1 MLRKETPRIA
11 GVRRTNLMNVH
22 VPSQPQNSGQPQNA
36 GPAHQGYGI
45 LVEPLRGEVEV
56 RRNGILLAKSNRAR
70 VMYETRMA
78 PTIYFPRSDLTVD
91 LSQKVGLQTFCP
103 FKGTACYH
111 DLKLEDGRIGNGAW
125 VYETTQPEAA
135 QIAGYVGF
143 VPNAETEFDLGLN
156 QLQPPQYGNISGTLV
171 DWLLREAAF
180 IPTPED
186 FTKAFA
192 QKLLEQGVYL
202 SRLSVLAWS
211 LHPQIAGKNFI
222 WEKATNEVTLYTPSY
237 EIYEH
242 AAYNASPLRHVSKG
256 LGGVRHRIDQDES
269 DDAFPILSDLR
280 AAGATDY
287 VAMPLPFS
295 DGRINVLTVASDHP
309 EGFSTANLG
318 LIFECSAVIARYYE
332 VFMQRENAQS
342 LLETYVGKRTGA
354 RVLGGKIRR
363 GEGDEI
369 DAAIMF
375 CDLRGST
382 LLEEQLGRRDYIKLL
397 NGFFE
402 TASTIVHDNGG
413 EVLKF
418 IGDAVLAVFPAGENA
433 EQARAQ
439 ALKSARSIAPAL
451 AQVAAENALPSLECA
466 SGIAYGT
473 VTYGNVGS
481 RERLDF
487 TVIGQAANIAARL
500 GDYGKSLGHQI
511 VVSQNSLPESCQ
523 DSTGLGALK
532 LHNVSQPVESYA
544 VAPFLTAPE
553 VQVPLEPQ
561 MKGPPAAPKPA
572 AQ

>member
-1 MLRKETPRIA
+1 MNAHVSVPPNSA
-11 GVRRTNLMNVH
+11 GPH
-22 VPSQPQNSGQPQNA
+22 SGGPQNR
-36 GPAHQGYGI
+36 GYGI
-45 LVEPLRGEVEV
+45 LVEPLRGEVQV
-56 RRNGILLAKSNRAR
+56 RRGGCLLAKTTRAR
-70 VMYETRMA
+70 VMYETRLQ
-78 PTIYFPRSDLTVD
+78 PTIYIPREDLVVD
-91 LSQKVGLQTFCP
+91 LSNKVGMQTFCP
-103 FKGTACYH
+103 FKGTAQYH
-111 DLKLEDGRIGNGAW
+111 DLKLAEGRVDNAVWI
-125 VYETTQPEAA
+125 YENTLPEAS
-135 QIAGYVGF
+135 QIEDHVGF
-143 VPNAETEFDLGLN
+143 VADPCTEIDLGTN
-156 QLQPPQYGNISGTLV
+156 QIAPPEYGNISGPLI

-180 IPTPED
+180 LPTPAE
-186 FTKAFA
+186 FTKAFSE
-192 QKLLEQGVYL
+192 KLLEQGVYL

-222 WEKATNEVTLYTPSY
+222 WQKATNEVTTYAPSY

-242 AAYNASPLRHVSKG
+242 PAYNASPLRHVSKG
-256 LGGVRHRIDQDES
+256 LGGVRHRIDSEDS
-269 DDAFPILSDLR
+269 ADAFPILSDLR
-280 AAGATDY
+280 AAGSTDY

-309 EGFSTANLG
+309 DGFSTANLG
-318 LIFECSAVIARYYE
+318 LIFECSAVVARYYE

-342 LLETYVGKRTGA
+342 LLETYVGKRTGE

-397 NGFFE
+397 NAFFD

-418 IGDAVLAVFPAGENA
+418 IGDAVLAVFPVGDGAGEDAN
-433 EQARAQ
+433 QARAQ
-439 ALKSARSIAPAL
+439 ALKSARSIVPAL
-451 AQVAAENALPSLECA
+451 AEVAADHDLPQLECA

-500 GDYGKSLGHQI
+500 GDYGKTLGHQI
-511 VVSQNSLPESCQ
+511 VVSRNSLPGSCK
-523 DSTGLGALK
+523 SATPLGALS
-532 LHNVSQPVESYA
+532 LHNVSQPVEAFA
-544 VAPFLTAPE
+544 VSPLTVALE
-553 VQVPLEPQ
+553 KKPLETP
-561 MKGPPAAPKPA
+561 KGPPPAPEPVSK
-572 AQ
+572 